1 MTANQ
6 SRRHIV
12 CEAIRYHVARHGA
25 ANWHVVRSRFPDL
38 PEADFWRWLAELRA
52 EHGWPTARQL
62 RESASH
68 RSDATGTSGM
78 AGASSASLATEPPPR
93 QMTEQEAR
101 RYLRFEAPRRRTF
114 LADVVYGRPVKIPTG
129 RPRVAGSNVLLPEA
143 RMLLV
148 GDLMARYD
156 AEVLSRMK
164 SGDNQRRSLHRI
176 VGPLG
181 AMRCAELRSE
191 DIQAVIDDLA
201 VTAAVHANR
210 ILGYFSAMCGW
221 ARTQGLMAAD
231 PAKDV
236 RRAKSESPRRRRLSL
251 QEIAEIWLA
260 AFELGRPFGP
270 IIQLM
275 ILTMAGRDDAARL
288 RRIDLISLD
297 GDPALL
303 TPDRTHDAEQPFHI
317 PLSPAAL
324 KIIEAAEMDSLPD
337 GHLIFS
343 TTGRTPP
350 SGWGHAKARLD
361 RIVQQRRLQRDGE
374 GAKSMPA
381 WTLND
386 LRNSFFDLA
395 VERLGA
401 PPWLVGRCLN
411 RRRDARAL
419 DELAFS
425 SSTLTWSLRRG
436 IMLAWAQL
444 IEREVQKA
452 ERPDDGPMSRGDRI
466 KL

>member
-6 SRRHIV
+6 WRRHIV
-12 CEAIRYHVARHGA
+12 CEAIRYHVARYGA
-25 ANWHVVRSRFPDL
+25 ADWQMVRSRFPNL
-38 PEADFWRWLAELRA
+38 PEADFWRWLAELRV

-62 RESASH
+62 REAAAH
-68 RSDATGTSGM
+68 RSDAAGVSGM
-78 AGASSASLATEPPPR
+78 TGASSASLATEPPPR
-93 QMTEQEAR
+93 PWTDQEAR

-114 LADVVYGRPVKIPTG
+114 IADVVNGRPVKIPTG

-143 RMLLV
+143 KRLVV

-156 AEVLSRMK
+156 AEVLSQMK
-164 SGDNQRRSLHRI
+164 SGADRRRSLQRI
-176 VGPLG
+176 VSPLG
-181 AMRCAELRSE
+181 ATRCAELRWE

-201 VTAAVHANR
+201 VTGPVHANR
-210 ILGYFSAMCGW
+210 ILAYFSAMCGW
-221 ARTQGLMAAD
+221 ARTQGLMADD

-236 RRAKSESPRRRRLSL
+236 RRTKSESPRRRRLSL

-275 ILTMAGRDDAARL
+275 ILTMAGRDDAAGL
-288 RRIDLISLD
+288 RRIDLISLN
-297 GDPALL
+297 GDPAWLV
-303 TPDRTHDAEQPFHI
+303 PDRTHDAEQPFHI

-324 KIIEAAEMDSLPD
+324 KIIETAKGDVPPGS
-337 GHLIFS
+337 HLIFS

-361 RIVQQRRLQRDGE
+361 RIIQQRRLQGDGE
-374 GAKSMPA
+374 RAQPMPA

-395 VERLGA
+395 VERLGEPA
-401 PPWLVGRCLN
+401 WLIGRCLN
-411 RRRDARAL
+411 RMRDVTAL
-419 DELAFS
+419 DELASS
-425 SSTLTWSLRRG
+425 SSTLTWPMRRR
-436 IMLAWAQL
+436 IMLAWARL
-444 IEREVQKA
+444 VEREVQSA
-452 ERPDDGPMSRGDRI
+452 P
-466 KL
+466 